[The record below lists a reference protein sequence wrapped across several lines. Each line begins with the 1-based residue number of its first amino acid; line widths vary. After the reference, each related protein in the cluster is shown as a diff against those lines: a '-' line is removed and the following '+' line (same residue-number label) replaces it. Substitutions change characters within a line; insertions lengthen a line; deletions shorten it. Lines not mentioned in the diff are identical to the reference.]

1 MRDVRQARAVLMMAH
16 KDFKAMKGMMDRNV
30 FDEEI
35 FGFHAQQAIEKS
47 LKAWSALLGKE
58 YPLTHDI
65 SVLLDLLR
73 RSGQDVEQYWDLMEY
88 NVYAV
93 RFRYESLDSFDEPL
107 DRETAVQAI
116 GKLLAEVQAML
127 DETAEQ

>member
-1 MRDVRQARAVLMMAH
+1 MKDIRQAQAVLEMTH
-16 KDFKAMKGMMDRNV
+16 KDFKAMKGMMDTEV

-47 LKAWSALLGKE
+47 LKAWLALLGKE

-65 SVLLDLLR
+65 SALLDLLR
-73 RSGQDVEQYWDLMEY
+73 GSGQDVEPYWDLVEY

-93 RFRYESLDSFDEPL
+93 RFRYESLGAHDEPL
-107 DRETAVQAI
+107 DRQTAVESI
-116 GKLLAEVQAML
+116 GNLITIVQGML
-127 DETAEQ
+127 EETTEG